1 MMHRTGPAA
10 QEAPWYRQAGF
21 WWLMTP
27 PLAAVV
33 GGVITLM
40 VAIDHPDQLLPGDPT
55 GSAIPQAL
63 IQEAQAH
70 SKNITATLQ
79 QRSGQ
84 LQITL
89 QEHHDRPAALHLQ
102 LQPWGRRDG
111 FQHITLYPDAS
122 GIYHSTLPASVT
134 ASIQGGWYGELSPED
149 GKWLLTGPVTL
160 HGAGQAVI
168 LGESQPRR

>member
-1 MMHRTGPAA
+1 MLHRASTAA

-33 GGVITLM
+33 GGIMTLM

-70 SKNITATLQ
+70 SKNITAALRQ
-79 QRSGQ
+79 HGGQ

-89 QEHHDRPAALHLQ
+89 RGHHDRPAALHLQ
-102 LQPWGRRDG
+102 LQHWGRRTD
-111 FQHITLYPDAS
+111 FQRITLYPDAS
-122 GIYHSTLPASVT
+122 GIYHSTLPASVA
-134 ASIQGGWYGELSPED
+134 ASIQDGWYGELSPEG
-149 GKWLLTGPVTL
+149 GKWLLTGPVAL
-160 HGAGQAVI
+160 HDAGQAAI
-168 LGESQPRR
+168 LGELQPRR